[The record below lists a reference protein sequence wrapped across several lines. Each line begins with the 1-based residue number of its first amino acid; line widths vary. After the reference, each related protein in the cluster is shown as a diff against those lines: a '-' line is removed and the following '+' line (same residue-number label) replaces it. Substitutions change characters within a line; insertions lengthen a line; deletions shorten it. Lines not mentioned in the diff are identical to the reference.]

1 MFLDNRY
8 ASPQLLETMTS
19 EWNIID
25 VGKCRENIIGFEREA
40 LNLENKVER
49 GYLLRLVDK

>member
-8 ASPQLLETMTS
+8 ASPQLLETMTP

-49 GYLLRLVDK
+49 GYLLRLVEK